1 VDLLADHTLRVV
13 ALGAGILGAAS
24 GILGCY
30 IVLRRQSMMGHA
42 MAYAALPG
50 IVLLFMLTGS
60 KATPVLL
67 VGAALT
73 AWLAAVWV
81 TSIVRYT
88 RVKFDSALGIAL
100 SVAFGLGL
108 MLLTFVQRRPDAAQA
123 GLDRYLFGQA
133 ATLLWGDVATI
144 ALVASL
150 ALAATALLWKELKL
164 ATFDPTFAASLG
176 VPTQRL
182 DLVLSTLVV
191 VAVVI
196 GLQAVGVILMSAMVV
211 APGVA
216 ARQWT
221 RRLAPMMIVAG
232 LFGVLAAVTGAVASS
247 LIPRLPTGPAIV
259 LALSAIVAISLIA
272 APSRGLIWRWMRPG
286 RTPER
291 QHADAVLMTLYDLA
305 LGHERPDHGHP
316 QAAVRARLGS
326 KVPVRAV
333 LTGLEG
339 RGLVQRSHDTDIWAL
354 TPAGR
359 IEARRLLAP
368 AVENRR

>member
-1 VDLLADHTLRVV
+1 VDLFADHTLRVV
-13 ALGAGILGAAS
+13 ALGSGILGGTS

-30 IVLRRQSMMGHA
+30 IVLRRQSMLGHA

-67 VGAALT
+67 GGAALT
-73 AWLAAVWV
+73 AWLAVLWV

-108 MLLTFVQRRPDAAQA
+108 VLLTFVQRRPDAAQA
-123 GLDRYLFGQA
+123 GLDKYLFGQA
-133 ATLLWGDVATI
+133 ATLLWGDVIAI
-144 ALVASL
+144 ALLASL
-150 ALAATALLWKELKL
+150 ALGATLLLWKELKL
-164 ATFDPTFAASLG
+164 VTFDPAFAASLG

-211 APGVA
+211 APAAA

-221 RRLAPMMIVAG
+221 RRLAPMVVLAG
-232 LFGVLAAVTGAVASS
+232 LFGVLAAVTGAVASGMV
-247 LIPRLPTGPAIV
+247 PRLPTGPAIV
-259 LALSAIVAISLIA
+259 LALSAIVAISLIG
-272 APSRGLIWRWMRPG
+272 APSRGLMWRWMRP
-286 RTPER
+286 
-291 QHADAVLMTLYDLA
+291 
-305 LGHERPDHGHP
+305 
-316 QAAVRARLGS
+316 
-326 KVPVRAV
+326 
-333 LTGLEG
+333 
-339 RGLVQRSHDTDIWAL
+339 RG
-354 TPAGR
+354 P
-359 IEARRLLAP
+359 
-368 AVENRR
+368 